1 MIQLCMVKRGLRQ
14 LALIGLL
21 MVSISSLGL
30 SEFTTLKQAD
40 AFSAEA
46 ARPATCSAAPWE
58 ATATYSGDSEVSH
71 QGKLWTA
78 RWWTTGE
85 SRERALLGEYGMPER
100 LAGTGEDVMKAVGSN
115 LNPIPHLTILLAHR
129 LPVCTVR

>member
-85 SRERALLGEYGMPER
+85 EPGTSASWGVWDARETCGN
-100 LAGTGEDVMKAVGSN
+100 GEDVMKAVGSN